1 MYYTGP
7 SGSSVKSSYRPTPK
21 LAPSPATS
29 YLGYVPPNSAKPGP
43 ASSYQARQVSAPV
56 ARNDYI
62 TPAYKALGN
71 IPIVSA
77 AKGLVNSGKLSTPG
91 IGAFSF
97 STPSRGGSTYGRVD
111 YSSSTSSYPGISGS
125 ISATSLDYLDAEL
138 AKHYGMDQTTAYNE
152 ALSNTSYQ
160 RAVRDMQAAGLNPA
174 VLFGNGR
181 VSGSDGVY
189 GAQPLSAASAVSYG
203 SSGGSSGYSR
213 SGHSKSSKLFS
224 KDAYGMIA
232 GLGGLAGAGIA
243 AATGGSIGLGALT
256 GTTIATS
263 AAKVLNGIFR

>member
-7 SGSSVKSSYRPTPK
+7 SGSSVKSSLSTHSGRSGSFAPPPPPTG
-21 LAPSPATS
+21 TS
-29 YLGYVPPNSAKPGP
+29 
-43 ASSYQARQVSAPV
+43 
-56 ARNDYI
+56 
-62 TPAYKALGN
+62 AYKAYQRATQ
-71 IPIVSA
+71 S
-77 AKGLVNSGKLSTPG
+77 
-91 IGAFSF
+91 
-97 STPSRGGSTYGRVD
+97 GSTSPY
-111 YSSSTSSYPGISGS
+111 SSTSGRLFGALPSSPAKNVLTAATNNIVAGIKSPLIGSARTASYSPSYVSSGSAGISGS
-125 ISATSLDYLDAEL
+125 ISAPSLDYLNADL

-181 VSGSDGVY
+181 VSGADGVY
-189 GAQPLSAASAVSYG
+189 GASPLSASSGVYYG

-213 SGHSKSSKLFS
+213 SGRSSSSKLFS
-224 KDAYGMIA
+224 KNTYGMIA

-256 GTTIATS
+256 GTSIATS

>member
-7 SGSSVKSSYRPTPK
+7 SGTSAKSSYHNSS
-21 LAPSPATS
+21 LS
-29 YLGYVPPNSAKPGP
+29 YSSVPPTLRSAFNSFQSAISPQ
-43 ASSYQARQVSAPV
+43 SSAHNTSKAYFGVSP
-56 ARNDYI
+56 
-62 TPAYKALGN
+62 T
-71 IPIVSA
+71 S
-77 AKGLVNSGKLSTPG
+77 
-91 IGAFSF
+91 SF
-97 STPSRGGSTYGRVD
+97 SSVVNKVSNNIGSVLKSPTIGSARSASYSPSYVSTA
-111 YSSSTSSYPGISGS
+111 SPGISGAP
-125 ISATSLDYLDAEL
+125 SAAALDYLNADL

-181 VSGSDGVY
+181 VSGADGVY
-189 GAQPLSAASAVSYG
+189 GATPLSAASGAYYG
-203 SSGGSSGYSR
+203 SSGGSSRGSSGGSSR
-213 SGHSKSSKLFS
+213 GSSGKLFS
-224 KDAYGMIA
+224 RNTYGMIA